1 MLQFKLKAL
10 LHSKGIIYPHA
21 WLMKNCNFTP
31 TKATKLLSGKQK
43 SINRQDLSFICGV
56 LQCTPNDILYWE
68 NTPRHTLEDNHPL
81 LQELSPPPR
90 IQDWKKLLRNISPE
104 KAAELYALAVKELG
118 D

>member
-1 MLQFKLKAL
+1 MIHYKLKAL

-21 WLMKNCNFTP
+21 WLKKNCKFSSG
-31 TKATKLLSGKQK
+31 KATKLLSGKQK
-43 SINRQDLSFICGV
+43 NINREDLSFLCAV
-56 LQCTPNDILYWE
+56 LHCTPNDFLYWE
-68 NTPRHTLEDNHPL
+68 NTPRISLEENHPC

-104 KAAELYALAVKELG
+104 KAAELYALAVKEME